1 MQKIR
6 ENLALI
12 LLALLP
18 LHALLITVGTKLI
31 AGPNQAPLT
40 VLALWKEVLLLLIF
54 GLCFLEWIQKPHW
67 KLSKKISWCSGLF
80 ITLALLVSGWQL
92 LSNDTYS
99 IKHIIFG
106 AKYSLLPIIILL
118 ACSQVQWSQQ
128 FFKKTLPIF
137 VHVGFFIASYG
148 IISYLLPPSWFA
160 WLGYNELHSVY
171 EASGPLAPF
180 QQLGGMDLRRL
191 QSTLSGPNQAGLWL
205 LIPWTITLL
214 GVFKN
219 FKLKPI
225 LLFGLFDIALFLTF
239 SRSAWVAAF
248 VIFLILLWQHR
259 NQYYPVI
266 QKLLKKI
273 LWAAGI
279 TSVCVVLIASVL
291 RPDSTRDH
299 IQKPMAAIAE
309 IIRYPL
315 GQGLGAAGPA
325 SNRVNDTCLTFNAG
339 ADVTWAQAH
348 PDLCI
353 FVNNKQVQPEAACS
367 CPNLPENW
375 YLQMG
380 IEFGLLGFVL
390 WILLLWFILKERF
403 KIWFISLPFLGVCIA
418 SMFLHSWESSAVMIT
433 MWLLIAAS
441 FYKSDSSSL

>member
-1 MQKIR
+1 
-6 ENLALI
+6 
-12 LLALLP
+12 
-18 LHALLITVGTKLI
+18 
-31 AGPNQAPLT
+31 
-40 VLALWKEVLLLLIF
+40 
-54 GLCFLEWIQKPHW
+54 
-67 KLSKKISWCSGLF
+67 
-80 ITLALLVSGWQL
+80 
-92 LSNDTYS
+92 
-99 IKHIIFG
+99 
-106 AKYSLLPIIILL
+106 
-118 ACSQVQWSQQ
+118 
-128 FFKKTLPIF
+128 
-137 VHVGFFIASYG
+137 
-148 IISYLLPPSWFA
+148 
-160 WLGYNELHSVY
+160 VY